1 MILRNPTGPN
11 GWIENTNHKEPIV
24 FMRYDENAKIRMTPQ
39 EYYEEQRNFYR
50 NVVANTGEN
59 AYDDAY
65 LLRDDEMR

>member
-1 MILRNPTGPN
+1 
-11 GWIENTNHKEPIV
+11 
-24 FMRYDENAKIRMTPQ
+24 MRYDENAKIRMTPQ